1 MSDYHLPPYDP
12 VYPIRKNVKPR
23 HRKVKFPDR
32 GLEQGAAIGL
42 NQVEPEWSVRWVLSI
57 PEANEL
63 DSFFA
68 DRALDGNYFL
78 WTPPAD
84 RQGRYRCESWN
95 KTLEN
100 NTCYQIEA
108 KIIKHYSYECASTR
122 ITLSAIQAEAS
133 AVRLLRDGNFAID
146 ISIDGRTAL
155 IDTWYDFDQVST
167 AFAAFS
173 NVILFRGIE
182 KTSETA
188 QIYAYA
194 SPITF
199 TRNSIL
205 LISSVSSVVT
215 VSLSSYDSATGNY
228 FGNLAAQVYGW
239 DRDFQVDWWGD

>member
-1 MSDYHLPPYDP
+1 MPDYHLPPYDP

-68 DRALDGNYFL
+68 DRALDGDYFL

-84 RQGRYRCESWN
+84 RQGRYRCDNWN
-95 KTLEN
+95 KTVEN
-100 NTCYQIEA
+100 NSCYQIEA
-108 KIIKHYSYECASTR
+108 TLIKHYSYECPSAHISLSTVKVKSFEIKIKR
-122 ITLSAIQAEAS
+122 NSIFSIGL
-133 AVRLLRDGNFAID
+133 
-146 ISIDGRTAL
+146 SIDSKIEL
-155 IDTWYDFDQVST
+155 IDTWLNFDQVGTISVVP
-167 AFAAFS
+167 S
-173 NVILFRGIE
+173 NITLFRGIE

-194 SPITF
+194 SSVTF
-199 TRNSIL
+199 TKNSIL

-228 FGNLAAQVYGW
+228 FGNLAAQVYAW
-239 DRDFQVDWWGD
+239 NRDFQVDWWGD